1 MNYQL
6 KDWPFKRLVG
16 LLGNSE
22 CLDADSECS
31 FVMEIFLMKK
41 LGALRAHALRFAL
54 HLMTIM
60 NTWN

>member
-1 MNYQL
+1 MQSVSMQILNA
-6 KDWPFKRLVG
+6 G
-16 LLGNSE
+16 
-22 CLDADSECS
+22 